1 VGKSGGIW
9 FALEMIKSLNAV
21 TPVAV
26 SMLVYIDLAS
36 AVKRAG
42 PSGTVKFFKSSSKVS
57 EFFM

>member
-1 VGKSGGIW
+1 MGKSGGIW

-36 AVKRAG
+36 AVKRTA
-42 PSGTVKFFKSSSKVS
+42 PSGTVKFF
-57 EFFM
+57 

>member
-21 TPVAV
+21 MPVAV

-36 AVKRAG
+36 AVKRAV